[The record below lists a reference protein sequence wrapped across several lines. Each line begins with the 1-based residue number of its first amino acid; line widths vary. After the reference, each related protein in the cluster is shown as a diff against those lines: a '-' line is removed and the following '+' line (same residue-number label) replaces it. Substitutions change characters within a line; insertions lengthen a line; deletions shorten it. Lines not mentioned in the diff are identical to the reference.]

1 MLTKTHATTWI
12 RCGMCDTA
20 ATVEHAVETGWVP
33 YCYADR
39 VEIRNP
45 PLPGHRR
52 AAGHPR
58 LSRHGPRHHAHRQG
72 KLRMGAGSL
81 RRR

>member
-20 ATVEHAVETGWVP
+20 ATVEHAVATGWVP

-39 VEIRNP
+39 VEIRKP
-45 PLPGHRR
+45 TCPTC
-52 AAGHPR
+52 AANH
-58 LSRHGPRHHAHRQG
+58 LV
-72 KLRMGAGSL
+72 MGADGQMEL
-81 RRR
+81 RTHSFGA